1 MKHSHCQHRYSD
13 LSQYQLIECRELL
26 EEEELHD
33 CKTKKDYLSTNHK
46 ENDHLSIK
54 YITI

>member
-26 EEEELHD
+26 EEEEQTEALV
-33 CKTKKDYLSTNHK
+33 TKRRDIEETW
-46 ENDHLSIK
+46 ENG
-54 YITI
+54 